1 MLATQANVS
10 AQGLTNAFV
19 TSSPDPPGCCARLV
33 GMVSRTNILP
43 DVGHISTEKSATT
56 PWAYQKFSS
65 ADAEGPLHLK
75 TQHKEAQTGTK
86 QSGTGP
92 KGWKRKVIQTHHQ
105 CTQQEHGG
113 KTFPSPILQNITKP

>member
-65 ADAEGPLHLK
+65 ADAKGQQAGQKAPCIK
-75 TQHKEAQTGTK
+75 TRCKEAHRDQEVRGWA
-86 QSGTGP
+86 
-92 KGWKRKVIQTHHQ
+92 KGMEKDRK
-105 CTQQEHGG
+105 
-113 KTFPSPILQNITKP
+113 PSKHTTNAHSRHMGAN